1 MKNSFFFLR
10 PNLYLKLKKKK
21 GIHVRNEIFFL
32 FYSLSIH
39 IRNQLI
45 FFGFVSIGTNRTRT
59 RSFHLD
65 RAVLWPI
72 ELQSQG
78 KSCIAYIFLL
88 FHSNPL
94 FFYFRFEPLYC
105 NWKRQTY
112 ILIFLWV
119 CTLSEIDTD
128 YSQSV
133 PYC

>member
-1 MKNSFFFLR
+1 MRFFF
-10 PNLYLKLKKKK
+10 
-21 GIHVRNEIFFL
+21 FF
-32 FYSLSIH
+32 FIPFH

-45 FFGFVSIGTNRTRT
+45 FFGFVSIGTDGTRT
-59 RSFHLD
+59 RSFRLD

-119 CTLSEIDTD
+119 CTLAKSTRIIRNPFLIANLIEKSMNQGNKKDSFFTLIL
-128 YSQSV
+128 S
-133 PYC
+133 